1 MASEDKFVSV
11 GLDVHERRKPPIKT
25 HGSIRH
31 GCDVDS
37 ATVRRPVA
45 SVTAMQTARHR
56 TDFQSWLPT
65 LKFLVVLCH
74 CTNCI
79 DVRNLPHKDDCG

>member
-45 SVTAMQTARHR
+45 SVTACPERGLR
-56 TDFQSWLPT
+56 PG
-65 LKFLVVLCH
+65 VVSG
-74 CTNCI
+74 N
-79 DVRNLPHKDDCG
+79 